1 MTTETT
7 KTEQVTLPSDVID
20 FISQAVLLA
29 TNHGGWFDRRGF
41 ETLGPLFDKGNALIH
56 KYMPQEEQP

>member
-29 TNHGGWFDRRGF
+29 TNHGGWFDKYGF
-41 ETLGPLFDKGNALIH
+41 ETLKPLVGKGNALIH